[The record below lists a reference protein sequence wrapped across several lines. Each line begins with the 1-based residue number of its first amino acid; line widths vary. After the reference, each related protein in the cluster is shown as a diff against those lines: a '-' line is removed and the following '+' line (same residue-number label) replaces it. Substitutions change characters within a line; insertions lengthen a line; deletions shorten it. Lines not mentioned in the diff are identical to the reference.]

1 MQESSFLPDIG
12 ISAEEFWS
20 LVKKKAHEH
29 DMDEVLAYMHLMI
42 EKAREAK
49 VAITRKALTETRPRG
64 LDMFPGVE
72 EWFLV
77 H

>member
-1 MQESSFLPDIG
+1 MTFETDSK
-12 ISAEEFWS
+12 EFWS

-49 VAITRKALTETRPRG
+49 VAITRKALSVRPKSY
-64 LDMFPGVE
+64 
-72 EWFLV
+72 
-77 H
+77 